1 MIHLQTQSATLAL
14 RQSHAEERMLEM
26 DLVHAIRWKFHKEGL
41 SLREIAVQL
50 GCSRNTVKKYISQA
64 EPAYRRTK
72 KHSAPI
78 RDKAERRIAALIE
91 KWENDTTDKAFGEW
105 VQVFGCEKLTT
116 ALLDRLVH
124 HSHILTTKGESYR
137 TRRAKKKPTKG

>member
-1 MIHLQTQSATLAL
+1 
-14 RQSHAEERMLEM
+14 MLEM

-91 KWENDTTDKAFGEW
+91 KWENDTTDKQRITG
-105 VQVFGCEKLTT
+105 
-116 ALLDRLVH
+116 DRLHAELVTQGFQVGITTVRKIFHEHQRRKAEVFIPLVH
-124 HSHILTTKGESYR
+124 RPGDE
-137 TRRAKKKPTKG
+137 A